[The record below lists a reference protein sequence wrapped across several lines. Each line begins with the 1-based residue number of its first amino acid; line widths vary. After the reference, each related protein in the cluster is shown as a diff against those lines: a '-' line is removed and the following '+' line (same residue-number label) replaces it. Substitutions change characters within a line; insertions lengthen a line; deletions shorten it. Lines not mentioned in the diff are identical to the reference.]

1 MSKISTGETP
11 LHRNSEIMTV
21 VQSELAGNPWC
32 KRRYRKQHNLRTH
45 VVQHQLYLYSS
56 SKLGFP
62 TSQET
67 GGVTLEKAGW
77 SKGRGLCNAKRD
89 TLDAVLLDYS

>member
-1 MSKISTGETP
+1 
-11 LHRNSEIMTV
+11 MTV

-77 SKGRGLCNAKRD
+77 SKGRGLCNAKQD